1 MAIDKIDKL
10 ILNQLIINARES
22 ASNIADTVGMSV
34 PAVTERIK
42 KMQDSGVIKGFS
54 VSIDNHMIGV
64 DVTALI
70 VIISESSKFFEDVIN
85 EANKNPYVTKCY
97 TTTGTGSHILHVKTE
112 NSTSLEKLL
121 REIQSWPGVK
131 RTETQLILN
140 SYKSTT
146 PLTILNKEEAD
157 ESL

>member
-10 ILNQLIINARES
+10 ILNELIINARES
-22 ASNIADTVGMSV
+22 ASNIAETIGMSV

-42 KMQDSGVIKGFS
+42 KLQDSGVIKGYS
-54 VSIDNHMIGV
+54 VSIDDRMIGV
-64 DVTALI
+64 DVSAFIT
-70 VIISESSKFFEDVIN
+70 VISESSEFFEDVVN
-85 EANKNPYVTKCY
+85 HANANQYVTKCY
-97 TTTGTGSHILHVKTE
+97 TTTGVGSHILYVKTE

-121 REIQSWPGVK
+121 RVIQSWPGVK

-146 PLTILNKEEAD
+146 PLTILKKEEAND
-157 ESL
+157 

>member
-10 ILNQLIINARES
+10 ILNELIKNARGS
-22 ASNIADTVGMSV
+22 ASNIADSIGMSV

-42 KMQDSGVIKGFS
+42 KLQDSGVIKGYS
-54 VSIDNHMIGV
+54 VSIDDRMIGV
-64 DVTALI
+64 DVSAFIT
-70 VIISESSKFFEDVIN
+70 VISESSDFFEDVVN
-85 EANKNPYVTKCY
+85 HANANQYVTKCY
-97 TTTGTGSHILHVKTE
+97 TTTGIGSHILYVKTE

-121 REIQSWPGVK
+121 RSIQSWPGVK

-146 PLTILNKEEAD
+146 PLTILKKEEAN
-157 ESL
+157 E

>member
-10 ILNQLIINARES
+10 ILNQLINNARES
-22 ASNIADTVGMSV
+22 ASNIADSVGMSV

-42 KMQDSGVIKGFS
+42 KLQDSGVIKGYS

-64 DVTALI
+64 DVSAFIT
-70 VIISESSKFFEDVIN
+70 IISESSKFFEDVVN

-112 NSTSLEKLL
+112 NSISLEKLL
-121 REIQSWPGVK
+121 RAIQSWPGVK

-146 PLTILNKEEAD
+146 PLTILQEEMSD

>member
-10 ILNQLIINARES
+10 ILNELIKNARES
-22 ASNIADTVGMSV
+22 ASNIADSIGMSV

-42 KMQDSGVIKGFS
+42 KLQDSGVIKGYS
-54 VSIDNHMIGV
+54 VSIDDRMIGV
-64 DVTALI
+64 DVSAFIT
-70 VIISESSKFFEDVIN
+70 VISESSEFFEDVVN
-85 EANKNPYVTKCY
+85 HANANQYVTKCY
-97 TTTGTGSHILHVKTE
+97 TTTGIGSHILYVKTE

-121 REIQSWPGVK
+121 RSIQSWPGVK

-146 PLTILNKEEAD
+146 PLTILKREEAN
-157 ESL
+157 E

>member
-10 ILNQLIINARES
+10 ILNQLINNARES
-22 ASNIADTVGMSV
+22 ASNIADSVGMSV

-42 KMQDSGVIKGFS
+42 KMQDSGVIKGYS

-64 DVTALI
+64 DVSAFIT
-70 VIISESSKFFEDVIN
+70 IISESSKFFEDVVN

-97 TTTGTGSHILHVKTE
+97 ATTGTGSHILHVKTE

-121 REIQSWPGVK
+121 RVIQSWPGVK

-146 PLTILNKEEAD
+146 PLTILQKEEVN

>member
-10 ILNQLIINARES
+10 ILNELIINARES
-22 ASNIADTVGMSV
+22 ASNIADTIGMSV

-42 KMQDSGVIKGFS
+42 KLQDYGIIKGYS
-54 VSIDNHMIGV
+54 VSIDDRMIGV
-64 DVTALI
+64 DVSAFIT
-70 VIISESSKFFEDVIN
+70 VISESSEFFEDVVN
-85 EANKNPYVTKCY
+85 HANANQYVTKCY
-97 TTTGTGSHILHVKTE
+97 TTTGVGSHILYVKTE

-121 REIQSWPGVK
+121 RVIQSWPGVK

-146 PLTILNKEEAD
+146 PLTILKKEEAN
-157 ESL
+157 E

>member
-1 MAIDKIDKL
+1 
-10 ILNQLIINARES
+10 
-22 ASNIADTVGMSV
+22 
-34 PAVTERIK
+34 
-42 KMQDSGVIKGFS
+42 
-54 VSIDNHMIGV
+54 MIGV
-64 DVTALI
+64 DVSALI
-70 VIISESSKFFEDVIN
+70 TIISESSKFFEDVVN

-121 REIQSWPGVK
+121 RVIQSWPGVK
-131 RTETQLILN
+131 GTELLILN

-146 PLTILNKEEAD
+146 PLTILQEEITN

>member
-10 ILNQLIINARES
+10 ILNQLINNARES
-22 ASNIADTVGMSV
+22 ASNIADSIGMSV

-42 KMQDSGVIKGFS
+42 KMQDSGVIKGYS

-64 DVTALI
+64 DVSAFIT
-70 VIISESSKFFEDVIN
+70 IISESSKFFEDVVN

-97 TTTGTGSHILHVKTE
+97 TTTGIGSHILHVKTE

-121 REIQSWPGVK
+121 RVIQSWPGVK

-146 PLTILNKEEAD
+146 PLTILHKEEVN

>member
-146 PLTILNKEEAD
+146 PLTILNKEERR
-157 ESL
+157 

>member
-10 ILNQLIINARES
+10 ILNELIINARES
-22 ASNIADTVGMSV
+22 ASNIADTIGMSV

-42 KMQDSGVIKGFS
+42 KLQDSGVIKGYS
-54 VSIDNHMIGV
+54 VSIDDRMIGV
-64 DVTALI
+64 DVSAFIT
-70 VIISESSKFFEDVIN
+70 VISESSEFFEDVVN
-85 EANKNPYVTKCY
+85 HANANQYVTKCY
-97 TTTGTGSHILHVKTE
+97 TTTGVGSHILYVKTE

-121 REIQSWPGVK
+121 RVIQSWPGVK

-146 PLTILNKEEAD
+146 PLTILKKEEAN
-157 ESL
+157 E